1 MSRLTD
7 QLTQLGVQVDAQL
20 FELAFTHR
28 SFAYENGRIPSNE
41 RLEFLGDAVLQ
52 IVVTEHIYRNY
63 PDLAEG
69 DLAKLRSA
77 VVSSRAL
84 AEVARD
90 LELGEH
96 IKLGHGEVVT
106 NGAAKSS
113 ILADTMEA
121 IIGAIYLSGGT
132 DDASHFIHRNIDP
145 RIEKA
150 QSEGSYTDFKTALQE
165 LCAEQGRDL
174 PRYEISGSGPDH
186 QRTFQAE
193 AIIGAE
199 LLGHGE
205 ATSKKLAEQR
215 AAAQAYHSLTA
226 ASDA

>member
-1 MSRLTD
+1 MSRLVD
-7 QLTQLGVQVDAQL
+7 QLNQLGVQVDAQL

-28 SFAYENGRIPSNE
+28 SYAYENGRIPSNE

-63 PDLAEG
+63 PELAEG

-84 AEVARD
+84 AEVARE
-90 LELGEH
+90 LQLGEH

-121 IIGAIYLSGGT
+121 IIGAIYLSAGSAA
-132 DDASHFIHRNIDP
+132 ASEFIHVNIDP

-150 QSEGSYTDFKTALQE
+150 QAEGNYTDYKTALQE
-165 LCAEQGRDL
+165 LCAEAGQEL
-174 PRYEISGSGPDH
+174 PRYEITGSGPDH
-186 QRTFQAE
+186 QRVFQAE
-193 AIIGAE
+193 AIIDDKA
-199 LLGHGE
+199 LGHGE

-215 AAAQAYHSLTA
+215 AAAQAYRTLTA
-226 ASDA
+226 VDNA